1 VEPPPGTTVLTVFVL
16 FIGAD
21 WSGTPVVS
29 AASLVVPFLLLVH
42 SLLPMLN
49 VVVVV
54 SLAPSD
60 ACVNRKTSVHAHS
73 SVVVEVIGC
82 GGWWSLWRW

>member
-1 VEPPPGTTVLTVFVL
+1 M

-21 WSGTPVVS
+21 GSGTPVVS
-29 AASLVVPFLLLVH
+29 AASLVVPWFLLLVH

-54 SLAPSD
+54 SLAPFD
-60 ACVNRKTSVHAHS
+60 ACVNRKTSVHARS
-73 SVVVEVIGC
+73 SVVVEV
-82 GGWWSLWRW
+82 

>member
-1 VEPPPGTTVLTVFVL
+1 MEPPPGTTVLTVFVL

-21 WSGTPVVS
+21 GSGTPVVS
-29 AASLVVPFLLLVH
+29 TASVVVPWLLLLVH

-54 SLAPSD
+54 SLAPFD
-60 ACVNRKTSVHAHS
+60 ACVDRKTSVHAHS
-73 SVVVEVIGC
+73 SVVVEVQG
-82 GGWWSLWRW
+82 